1 MPPLPADSIHARAC
15 KLKCEKILTRPYYYF
30 LSLNILLTPQFV
42 GKQQGLLLY
51 IYLSYHIHP
60 KKETWRK
67 SPMSLHIKYYLLS
80 TIEIL
85 RIIPLRVMS

>member
-15 KLKCEKILTRPYYYF
+15 KLKCEKILTR
-30 LSLNILLTPQFV
+30 PQFV

>member
-1 MPPLPADSIHARAC
+1 MRMPPLPADSIHARAC
-15 KLKCEKILTRPYYYF
+15 KLKCEKILTRP
-30 LSLNILLTPQFV
+30 LNILLTPQFV

>member
-1 MPPLPADSIHARAC
+1 MRMPPLPADSIHARAC
-15 KLKCEKILTRPYYYF
+15 KLKCEKILTRP
-30 LSLNILLTPQFV
+30 
-42 GKQQGLLLY
+42 Y